1 MSLRKSPQ
9 LTPELLAAARQ
20 NARHSTGP
28 VSPAAKQNSKLNALK
43 YGLYAAP
50 ENERQTMLALGEDPK
65 EFEYLKRELMLS
77 FGPGDPLWEKQI
89 DDLARLYWRRDRLQ
103 RAQAGLMRRARQE
116 VEERQHRR
124 RQEIAGAT
132 FDPCQFQAIDIEM
145 VEPTDPAARLRMLL
159 SFLGVIGE
167 QAKQRIFKPR
177 QRCLLEALYR
187 GQKGWRQAR
196 LCFLLDLF
204 MEEVKR
210 RAHPEEGGLH
220 EDESARREEAGEAQ
234 YQELLRLLE
243 EEIGSVQEE
252 FEYAEKLNEEKVAI
266 ERDACLAPAGE
277 QWKLLLRQEETLDR
291 SIDRKVRILLRLRKD
306 YTILLDTPPGMDDG
320 GGLKDI
326 ESTLESDIMS
336 YHLQGM
342 EAPGNLKTKERPANV
357 YENKESDFS
366 SPGRSRNVVENKGSY
381 AQSPGM
387 LLTTKGVVRNAE
399 SQTTGISSVVTMTA
413 PAELIGDQIC

>member
-1 MSLRKSPQ
+1 MSLRKAPQ
-9 LTPELLAAARQ
+9 LTAELLAAARQ

-43 YGLYAAP
+43 HGLYAGPA
-50 ENERQTMLALGEDPK
+50 NERQTMLALGEDP
-65 EFEYLKRELMLS
+65 EQFEDLKLALRAS
-77 FGPGDPLWEKQI
+77 FGPGDPLWERQI
-89 DDLARLYWRRDRLQ
+89 DDLARLYWRRERLQ
-103 RAQAGLMRRARQE
+103 RAQAGLMRRARLE
-116 VEERQHRR
+116 VEERRHRR
-124 RQEIAGAT
+124 QQEMAGAT
-132 FDPCQFQAIDIEM
+132 FDPSQFQAIDIEM
-145 VEPTDPAARLRMLL
+145 VEPTDPAARLRLLL
-159 SFLGVIGE
+159 SFLGVIRE

-220 EDESARREEAGEAQ
+220 EDESGRREEAGEAQ

-243 EEIGSVQEE
+243 EEIAGAQEE
-252 FEYAEKLNEEKVAI
+252 FEYAEKVNEEKVAI

-291 SIDRKVRILLRLRKD
+291 SIDRKVRILLRLRKEF
-306 YTILLDTPPGMDDG
+306 TGLLDTPPGEDDG

-326 ESTLESDIMS
+326 ESTLESDS
-336 YHLQGM
+336 VPYGLQSM
-342 EAPGNLKTKERPANV
+342 EATGNLKAKERRGNV
-357 YENKESDFS
+357 D
-366 SPGRSRNVVENKGSY
+366 ENKGSDFEE
-381 AQSPGM
+381 
-387 LLTTKGVVRNAE
+387 LVAE
-399 SQTTGISSVVTMTA
+399 VSSSAGERPHVA
-413 PAELIGDQIC
+413 HDDSLGNGLAIGSGAR